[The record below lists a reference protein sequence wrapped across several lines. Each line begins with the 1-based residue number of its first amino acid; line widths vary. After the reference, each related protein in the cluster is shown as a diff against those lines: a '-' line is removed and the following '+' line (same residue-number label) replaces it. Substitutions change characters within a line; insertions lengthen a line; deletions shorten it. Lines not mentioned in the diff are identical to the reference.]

1 MTILKL
7 LALAVIPL
15 ILSIGIVPA
24 IPFSAGVDIPHL
36 LPICIDKVWM
46 ESINGRIAC
55 VTPSTAEKLVERG
68 WGTMLDIV
76 EDTSDEKS
84 ITPVVS
90 GGTLPITQTPIIG
103 NPDKEYPKNYVPGT
117 EQLAEDE
124 IRLTFMGTGMPY
136 PTKSQAAA
144 GVLMEFG
151 NGDIL
156 MFDVGSGTVAN
167 FNSMKIPVADLT
179 KFFISHL
186 HTDHQGDLDM
196 FWAQGMV
203 FGRILPMHVWG
214 PTGDGHA
221 LGTQAFVDGMLA
233 ANLWDLKSR
242 TGNIPTSGAEVITHE
257 FDWEKTQVVY
267 EENGITVTSF
277 PAVHIMAGAVS
288 YRIDWNGMSIVYS
301 GDTTINNFM
310 VEQGQNVD
318 LLIHETFLPAEIFS
332 EKTGMALE
340 NAMVVVNEIHTPAKA
355 AGVIFELT
363 QPKMAVMY
371 HTWVNEDTITPV
383 FDELRI
389 PYLGPATLA
398 QDLTVFNI
406 TPDSIVV
413 RQALV
418 DYAPWPIVPEES
430 AHAEKSDDIPVLPE
444 WLSDA
449 KIDVEEAIKEILE
462 KRNN

>member
-1 MTILKL
+1 MKIVLFVL
-7 LALAVIPL
+7 IPL
-15 ILSIGIVPA
+15 ILSIGIIPA
-24 IPFSAGVDIPHL
+24 IPFSDGADIPHL
-36 LPICIDKVWM
+36 LQICIDKVWV
-46 ESINGRIAC
+46 ERTAGKRAGQIVC
-55 VTPSTAEKLVERG
+55 VFPSTAEKLVERG
-68 WGTMLDIV
+68 WGTMLVIV
-76 EDTSDEKS
+76 EDISDEKS
-84 ITPVVS
+84 IKPVIS
-90 GGTLPITQTPIIG
+90 GGTLPITETPIIG

-117 EQLAEDE
+117 EELADDE
-124 IRLTFMGTGMPY
+124 IRLTFLGTGMPY

-144 GVLMEFG
+144 GVLMQFG
-151 NGDIL
+151 NGEIIL
-156 MFDVGSGTVAN
+156 LDVGSGTVAN
-167 FNSMKIPVADLT
+167 FNSMKIPPADLR

-196 FWAQGMV
+196 FWAQGIP
-203 FGRILPMHVWG
+203 FGRTLPMHVWG

-233 ANLWDLKSR
+233 ANLWDLESR
-242 TGNIPTSGAEVITHE
+242 KGAVVTSGAEIITHE
-257 FDWEKTQVVY
+257 FDWAETQVVY

-277 PAVHIMAGAVS
+277 PAVHAMAGSVS

-301 GDTTINNFM
+301 GDTKINTTM
-310 VEQGQNVD
+310 VEQAQNVD

-332 EKTGMALE
+332 EKTGMSLE
-340 NAMVVVNEIHTPAKA
+340 NAMIVVNEIHTPAKA

-418 DYAPWPIVPEES
+418 DYAPWPIVSEGD
-430 AHAEKSDDIPVLPE
+430 AHATKEEAPVLPQ
-444 WLSDA
+444 WLLDTA
-449 KIDVEEAIKEILE
+449 IDVEEAVKEILE
-462 KRNN
+462 KRNP